1 MRGTRSCLD
10 EALVLSFNT
19 KDNIMSHR
27 HVVFELAK
35 SGESQTKSKYSKVLF
50 EVVGKNPMCFFLCF
64 LLALLLFCC
73 VWLLRKCR
81 KGK

>member
-19 KDNIMSHR
+19 KDNIVSRR

-35 SGESQTKSKYSKVLF
+35 SGDSQTGSKVSF
-50 EVVGKNPMCFFLCF
+50 EVVGKNPMCFFFVFLTCFAFILLC
-64 LLALLLFCC
+64 LVAE
-73 VWLLRKCR
+73 KM
-81 KGK
+81 

>member
-19 KDNIMSHR
+19 KDNIMSRR

-50 EVVGKNPMCFFLCF
+50 EVVGKNPMCFFFVFLTCFAFILLC
-64 LLALLLFCC
+64 LVAE
-73 VWLLRKCR
+73 KM
-81 KGK
+81 